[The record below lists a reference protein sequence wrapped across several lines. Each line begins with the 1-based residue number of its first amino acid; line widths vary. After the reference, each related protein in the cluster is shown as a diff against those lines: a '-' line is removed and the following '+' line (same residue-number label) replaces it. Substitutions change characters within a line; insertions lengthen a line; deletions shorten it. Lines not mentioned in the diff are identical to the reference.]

1 MLGLR
6 RFLQQGSKSI
16 GFSFLGEGGGRQGGG
31 WDACRGWAPAG
42 AAVVVKA
49 GMLATRTREV
59 EAEMKEGADVESF
72 GEMALMVALADG
84 FDVRG
89 TT

>member
-1 MLGLR
+1 MGLR

-16 GFSFLGEGGGRQGGG
+16 DSFLGEVGAPG
-31 WDACRGWAPAG
+31 WGWEPAG

-59 EAEMKEGADVESF
+59 G
-72 GEMALMVALADG
+72 G
-84 FDVRG
+84 
-89 TT
+89 